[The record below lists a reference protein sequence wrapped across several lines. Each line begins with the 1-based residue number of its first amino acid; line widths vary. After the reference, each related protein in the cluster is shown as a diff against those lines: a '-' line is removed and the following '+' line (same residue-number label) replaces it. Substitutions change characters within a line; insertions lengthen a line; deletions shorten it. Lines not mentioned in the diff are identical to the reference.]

1 MDFAI
6 DIDWV
11 AHEHIGYLFFLVIS
25 HRSVEDNTVICA
37 DLTRLSTALHLTDQL
52 VLIFHA
58 KCHLPGVLL
67 IGDVTGSCMLWL
79 HDIVVLFAKLHLAR
93 VRLLGEVS
101 LDLHRCFLLFLNM
114 LLHVLL
120 FASVRIIALIHRLKL
135 LFGHLLEIIRI
146 LFLNNWHKG

>member
-11 AHEHIGYLFFLVIS
+11 AHEHIGYPFLLVIS
-25 HRSVEDNTVICA
+25 HRSVEDNTIICA
-37 DLTRLSTALHLTDQL
+37 DFTRLRTAFHLTDQL

-67 IGDVTGSCMLWL
+67 IGDVAGSRMLGL
-79 HDIVVLFAKLHLAR
+79 HDIVVLFAELHLAR
-93 VRLLGEVS
+93 VSLLGEIS
-101 LDLHRCFLLFLNM
+101 LDLHRRFLLFLNM

-120 FASVRIIALIHRLKL
+120 FICVRIIALIHRLKL
-135 LFGHLLEIIRI
+135 MLGHLDKIIRT
-146 LFLNNWHKG
+146 LFLNDWHQR